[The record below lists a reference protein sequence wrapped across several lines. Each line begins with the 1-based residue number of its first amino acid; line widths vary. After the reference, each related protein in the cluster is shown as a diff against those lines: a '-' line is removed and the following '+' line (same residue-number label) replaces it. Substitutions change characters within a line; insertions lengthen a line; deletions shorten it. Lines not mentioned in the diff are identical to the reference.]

1 MANDSATLSLLGDQ
15 VPFAAYVT
23 AMDHFRG
30 LIDALSA
37 ELAARVSIEWIVED
51 LTRSSATTTI
61 RGEATGL
68 DGTASVER
76 VVSAYDSL
84 AATLEKGE
92 LTGYA
97 PRIVKEVSGLTGILN
112 GKVEALVFQSALR
125 ETVIR
130 KRERPGSIGWQPTP
144 AVEAYGAIE
153 GRVQTLTSRGGLRF
167 TLYDM
172 LHDRA
177 VSCYVT
183 EGRDSLLRDI
193 WGKRALVEGWI
204 SRDAKSGRPL
214 AVRQITSITELPE
227 RGPGSYRDAR
237 GAVPLKPGGLLPEVA
252 IRRLRDA

>member
-15 VPFAAYVT
+15 VPFAAYVK

-30 LIDALSA
+30 LIDALST
-37 ELAARVSIEWIVED
+37 ELAARASIEWIVED
-51 LTRSSATTTI
+51 LARSSATTTI
-61 RGEATGL
+61 RGEAIGL
-68 DGTASVER
+68 DATASVER

-84 AATLEKGE
+84 AATFERGDLA
-92 LTGYA
+92 GYA
-97 PRIVKEVSGLTGILN
+97 PKIVREITGLTDILN
-112 GKVEALVFQSALR
+112 GKVEAIVFQSAVR
-125 ETVIR
+125 ETIIR
-130 KRERPGSIGWQPTP
+130 KRDRAGEGQWQPTP

-167 TLYDM
+167 TLYDA

-193 WGKRALVEGWI
+193 WGRRVLVEGWI
-204 SRDAKSGRPL
+204 SRDAQSGRPL